1 MSDIRSWLIGLFASA
16 AAVSVLYSLM
26 PKGKLQ
32 TVARLSG
39 GLILLLALLRPALR
53 WDGKLW
59 ESSLRRWQERVEV
72 NTLSL
77 QGAGEN
83 RLSSLIA
90 EKAGAYI
97 QEKAEAMALTCH
109 PTVTTELRQGVP
121 FPSTVTLDVSFH
133 GALSQIIAEELDIPR
148 ERQYWQEERP

>member
-39 GLILLLALLRPALR
+39 GLILLLALLRPVLR
-53 WDGKLW
+53 WDSKLW

-90 EKAGAYI
+90 EKTAAYI

-109 PTVTTELRQGVP
+109 PTVTTEFREGVP
-121 FPSTVTLDVSFH
+121 FPSAVTLDVPFH